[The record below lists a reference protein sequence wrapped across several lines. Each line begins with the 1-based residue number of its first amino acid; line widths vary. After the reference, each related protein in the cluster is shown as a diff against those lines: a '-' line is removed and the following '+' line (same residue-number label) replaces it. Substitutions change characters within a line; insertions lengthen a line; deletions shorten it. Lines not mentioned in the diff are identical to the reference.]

1 MKDGKKE
8 KREEYRINEKERKDT
23 GEKIEG
29 DMD

>member
-8 KREEYRINEKERKDT
+8 KEKNFQEKNNERKDA

-29 DMD
+29 DMG

>member
-8 KREEYRINEKERKDT
+8 NREEYRINDKERKDT
-23 GEKIEG
+23 EENIEG

>member
-8 KREEYRINEKERKDT
+8 TREEYWINKKKKDT

-29 DMD
+29 DMG